1 MLLKVK
7 THKTF
12 RLKEYT
18 PVCSD
23 MPVLHPWPGPL
34 ISEEEPYV
42 GSAYRQISSI
52 QTMQSFWGG
61 NSWLLV
67 LLEFCMF
74 FITRH
79 RRQLDRIFSYTLL
92 NNGFSKSF
100 GSEMMVFSRV
110 SQLSSSEVQRLPP
123 KTFPQVWFSF
133 PFCHSPRGHD
143 LYFEIGPY
151 NHKSSLFWILKWVS
165 TENFS
170 MGNMD
175 PTIIPFASSS

>member
-1 MLLKVK
+1 
-7 THKTF
+7 
-12 RLKEYT
+12 
-18 PVCSD
+18 
-23 MPVLHPWPGPL
+23 MPVFHPWPGPL

-52 QTMQSFWGG
+52 QTTQSFWGG
-61 NSWLLV
+61 SIVSCNSWLLV

-79 RRQLDRIFSYTLL
+79 RRQLDRSFSYVLL
-92 NNGFSKSF
+92 NNGFSTSF

-110 SQLSSSEVQRLPP
+110 SQLASTGVQRLPP

-151 NHKSSLFWILKWVS
+151 DHKSSLFWILTWVS

-175 PTIIPFASSS
+175 PTITLFASSS